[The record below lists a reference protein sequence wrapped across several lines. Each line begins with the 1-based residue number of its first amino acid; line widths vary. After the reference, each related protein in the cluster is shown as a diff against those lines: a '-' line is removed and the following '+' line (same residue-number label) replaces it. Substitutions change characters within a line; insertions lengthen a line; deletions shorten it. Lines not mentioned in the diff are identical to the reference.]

1 MLGGGDRIAEG
12 RVHDDDALGGGRL
25 DVDIVDANA
34 GTADDL
40 EFGRRGD
47 DLLRCLGGRTHGQT
61 VVAGNGFLQL
71 LLAETNLHVGFDAP
85 SLKDGNGG
93 GGELIG
99 NQDAGH
105 RKLIPCGVS
114 PAGRGSGWLQ
124 RGARGAGAG
133 KPMTASPGGGVQA
146 ALASERLASA
156 KAQSSHGVSASTS
169 EASTVEPHQIR
180 KCGGASRWPATS

>member
-34 GTADDL
+34 GAADDL
-40 EFGRRGD
+40 EFERRGD

-61 VVAGNGFLQL
+61 LVADNGFLQL
-71 LLAETNLHVGFDAP
+71 LLAQTNLHIGLDAAR
-85 SLKDGNGG
+85 LKDGDGG

-105 RKLIPCGVS
+105 RNCSLGVS
-114 PAGRGSGWLQ
+114 APPGGAADGYDQACEPGRGASN
-124 RGARGAGAG
+124 G
-133 KPMTASPGGGVQA
+133 KNRQPRVQA

-169 EASTVEPHQIR
+169 AASTVEPHQIR